1 MTILGKEKSRLRVK
15 GLVRL
20 ARSRLPRASVYTWA
34 TLTAVFLS
42 SRGIPSLT
50 LLTMA
55 PLSTLLMSL
64 STYVLNDVADMRLD
78 EVNRPDR
85 PLVSRNASK
94 SDAVLL
100 VFILI
105 CGAAAIAL
113 SLGFVAFLIALA
125 EILLGLGYSFR
136 PLDFK
141 NRYLI
146 KTLSIG
152 AGGIMAT
159 LFGGVAAGRVNSA
172 VIYAALLFLVF
183 LFATSP
189 INDLA
194 DIVGDK
200 ADGRRTIPIVIGAN
214 NTVKLAIL
222 AGFVPLASSLLL
234 LPWSGLSVLSS
245 ISLGLL
251 TVRCTRL
258 LTPLLKGCSDPKLVR
273 RRHKGMVP
281 LHFLLQGSL
290 LIGALRM

>member
-20 ARSRLPRASVYTWA
+20 ARSRLPRASVYTLP

-50 LLTMA
+50 LVTMA

-113 SLGFVAFLIALA
+113 SPGFVAVLIALA
-125 EILLGLGYSFR
+125 EILLALVSFFC
-136 PLDFK
+136 PLDLMSC
-141 NRYLI
+141 YLW
-146 KTLSIG
+146 
-152 AGGIMAT
+152 
-159 LFGGVAAGRVNSA
+159 
-172 VIYAALLFLVF
+172 
-183 LFATSP
+183 TS
-189 INDLA
+189 L
-194 DIVGDK
+194 
-200 ADGRRTIPIVIGAN
+200 T
-214 NTVKLAIL
+214 TV
-222 AGFVPLASSLLL
+222 
-234 LPWSGLSVLSS
+234 
-245 ISLGLL
+245 
-251 TVRCTRL
+251 
-258 LTPLLKGCSDPKLVR
+258 
-273 RRHKGMVP
+273 
-281 LHFLLQGSL
+281 
-290 LIGALRM
+290 